1 MTQSLPRYAVL
12 DGGMATELVTRGHD
26 AIDVSGQ
33 RTWRTHVTQHHKNI
47 GVVGKFI
54 NIFQIRL
61 LYYFFGIR
69 CTSNT
74 IFYCNIVYLK
84 HPYTVLSYKNRIW
97 NNFRGALNPLLHN
110 LWHMIYRVIDYL
122 DRLFQ
127 SIHLYV
133 HPKTYFYIFKP
144 ILYFRMIRYGV
155 ADYLL
160 QISRLWRK
168 YIEGM
173 LTHYSPPL
181 GPLR

>member
-1 MTQSLPRYAVL
+1 MTHTCHAASQEYR
-12 DGGMATELVTRGHD
+12 GG
-26 AIDVSGQ
+26 
-33 RTWRTHVTQHHKNI
+33 
-47 GVVGKFI
+47 GKFHKYI
-54 NIFQIRL
+54 SNTIIILFFQM
-61 LYYFFGIR
+61 R

-74 IFYCNIVYLK
+74 IFYCNVIYIK
-84 HPYTVLSYKNRIW
+84 HAFTVLSHKNRIW
-97 NNFRGALNPLLHN
+97 NNFRGVGVGGMGWGWVELVVVVVGGLLIRPCI